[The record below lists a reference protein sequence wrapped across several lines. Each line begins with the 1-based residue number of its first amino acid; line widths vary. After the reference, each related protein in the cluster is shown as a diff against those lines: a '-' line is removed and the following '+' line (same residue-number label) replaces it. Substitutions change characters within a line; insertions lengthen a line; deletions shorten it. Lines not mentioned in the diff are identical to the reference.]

1 MTAATPQIGAR
12 VNPTDVLGIQQL
24 LARYCLTLDRGH
36 MDAYARLWA
45 PDAELHL
52 HRSVWTGP
60 DEITEHI
67 AQADPGLHMGGIPDV
82 TADAD
87 GDANRANGMQAFLFV
102 ERDGHA
108 LRIGRYDDTYVRL
121 DGEWRFASRKI
132 SFIRTPKAE

>member
-1 MTAATPQIGAR
+1 M
-12 VNPTDVLGIQQL
+12 NPTDVLGIQQL
-24 LARYCLTLDRGH
+24 LARYCLTLDRGD
-36 MDAYARLWA
+36 MEAYARLWA

-52 HRSVWTGP
+52 YRSIWTGP

-67 AQADPGLHMGGIPDV
+67 AQADPGLHMAGIPDI
-82 TADAD
+82 TPDDAGDAD
-87 GDANRANGMQAFLFV
+87 RADGMQAFLFV

-132 SFIRTPKAE
+132 SFIRTPKAG

>member
-1 MTAATPQIGAR
+1 M
-12 VNPTDVLGIQQL
+12 NPTDILAIQQL
-24 LARYCLTLDRGH
+24 LARYCLTLDRGD
-36 MDAYARLWA
+36 MDGYARLWA

-52 HRSVWTGP
+52 HRSIWTGP

-67 AQADPGLHMGGIPDV
+67 AQAEPGLHMAGIPDI
-82 TADAD
+82 TADEL
-87 GDANRANGMQAFLFV
+87 GDADRANGMQAFLFV

-132 SFIRTPKAE
+132 SFIRTPRSD

>member
-1 MTAATPQIGAR
+1 

-24 LARYCLTLDRGH
+24 LARYCLTLDRGD
-36 MDAYARLWA
+36 MEAYARLWA

-52 HRSVWTGP
+52 HRSIWTGP

-67 AQADPGLHMGGIPDV
+67 AQADPGLHMAGIPDI
-82 TADAD
+82 TPDDAGDAD
-87 GDANRANGMQAFLFV
+87 RADGMQAFLFV

-121 DGEWRFASRKI
+121 DGGWRFASRKI
-132 SFIRTPKAE
+132 SFIRTPKAG

>member
-1 MTAATPQIGAR
+1 M
-12 VNPTDVLGIQQL
+12 NPTDVLGIQQL
-24 LARYCLTLDRGH
+24 LARYCLTLDRGD
-36 MDAYARLWA
+36 MEAYARLWA

-52 HRSVWTGP
+52 HRSIWTGP

-67 AQADPGLHMGGIPDV
+67 AQADPGLHMAGIPDI
-82 TADAD
+82 TPDDAGDAD
-87 GDANRANGMQAFLFV
+87 RADGMQAFLFV

-132 SFIRTPKAE
+132 SFIRTPKAG